1 MMGFKEFVSERSID
15 ALVQR
20 EPSDLKA
27 QLSSIEGVLGLMEEG
42 PKKAKLNSKRL
53 QLIEAIKRQSAAV
66 KAGSRRHS

>member
-42 PKKAKLNSKRL
+42 PRKAKLNSKRL

-66 KAGSRRHS
+66 KAGSRRQS

>member
-1 MMGFKEFVSERSID
+1 MMGFKAVVSEGSID
-15 ALVQR
+15 ASVQR

-53 QLIEAIKRQSAAV
+53 QFGLLLDIEDVFPS
-66 KAGSRRHS
+66 G

>member
-53 QLIEAIKRQSAAV
+53 QLLEAIKRQSAAV
-66 KAGSRRHS
+66 KAGSRRQS

>member
-66 KAGSRRHS
+66 KAASRRQS

>member
-42 PKKAKLNSKRL
+42 PRKAKLNSKRL
-53 QLIEAIKRQSAAV
+53 QLIEAIKRQSAAA
-66 KAGSRRHS
+66 KAGSRRQS

>member
-1 MMGFKEFVSERSID
+1 MMRFKEFVAERSID

-53 QLIEAIKRQSAAV
+53 QLMEALKRQSSTAKV
-66 KAGSRRHS
+66 RSRNAS

>member
-42 PKKAKLNSKRL
+42 PRKAKLNSKRL
-53 QLIEAIKRQSAAV
+53 QLLEAIKRQSAAV
-66 KAGSRRHS
+66 KAGSRRQS

>member
-27 QLSSIEGVLGLMEEG
+27 QPSSIEGVLGLMEEG

-53 QLIEAIKRQSAAV
+53 QLIEAIKRQSSAA
-66 KAGSRRHS
+66 KAGSRRQS

>member
-1 MMGFKEFVSERSID
+1 MGFKEFVSERSID

-53 QLIEAIKRQSAAV
+53 QLLEAIKRQSAAV
-66 KAGSRRHS
+66 MAGSRHQS